1 MHIMND
7 HYDGTDYM
15 RFVAEKTVHWF
26 ARHQTVLKKQS
37 LRYVDH
43 LCDALLNVDISTP
56 LPEAL
61 AQLVPGMSPSC
72 ALELLDLKFHRFASG
87 SFIEGPII
95 HPDD

>member
-1 MHIMND
+1 MVIMND
-7 HYDGTDYM
+7 QSDGADYM
-15 RFVAEKTVHWF
+15 KFVAEKTVHWF

-56 LPEAL
+56 LPEVL
-61 AQLVPGMSPSC
+61 AQLVPGMSQSC
-72 ALELLDLKFHRFASG
+72 ALELLDLKFHRFSSG
-87 SFIEGPII
+87 GFIEGPGK